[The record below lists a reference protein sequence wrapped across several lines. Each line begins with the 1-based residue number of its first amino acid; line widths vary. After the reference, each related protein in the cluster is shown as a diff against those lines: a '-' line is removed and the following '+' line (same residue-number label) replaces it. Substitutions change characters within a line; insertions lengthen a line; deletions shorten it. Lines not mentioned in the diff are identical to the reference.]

1 MKRGLVFDT
10 GPIISLT
17 INNLLWLL
25 EPLKKAFNGNFYIT
39 RGVYDELITRP
50 LETKKYKFE
59 ALQVLPYISR
69 GTLTH
74 LADDELI
81 QNKTNQLLELM
92 NKCFLVNNTPLKIVH
107 YAEIETVATA
117 LLLGHNTVVID
128 ERTTRKYI
136 EDPFSLKK
144 TLERKLGNKVTVDRY
159 CLKQVKNEI
168 EKLKVIRSFE
178 LVIMAY
184 ELGLLDRYI
193 LNEER
198 KLISDLDH
206 AVLEGALWG
215 IKLNGCSVREEDI
228 KGALNLVKH
237 R

>member
-39 RGVYDELITRP
+39 RGVYDELI
-50 LETKKYKFE
+50 K
-59 ALQVLPYISR
+59 
-69 GTLTH
+69 
-74 LADDELI
+74 
-81 QNKTNQLLELM
+81 NKTNQLLELM